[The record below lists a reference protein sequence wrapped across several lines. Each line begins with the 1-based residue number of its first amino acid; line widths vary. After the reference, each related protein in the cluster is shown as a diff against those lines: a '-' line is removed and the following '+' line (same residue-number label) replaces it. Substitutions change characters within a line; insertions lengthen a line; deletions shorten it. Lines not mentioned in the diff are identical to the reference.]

1 MKLRILFVALLTA
14 IYILPANAA
23 VMSATKPT
31 VELSYSGNEQVSD
44 LLLTPISI
52 SLIGTTE
59 ASTSSWIA
67 GSLSGGSD
75 GFISTFSSTGAPL
88 WNLRLGNTNNE
99 IATSA
104 ATDSDGTIWVVGAS
118 TTSIIKNPNPTPS
131 KLLNP
136 DNVVIEPAA
145 PTNSSFTK
153 LNLWQISVTGQL
165 LNSFETQT
173 VGVANPQKIFVNSA
187 GVTIFGDY
195 YEKSAVKAFYTSV
208 SKNGVFTP
216 FIKYGVKATQITS
229 GIQNSDG
236 SFTVVGKSADLL
248 LKVKPLSKG
257 DAITLKISNK
267 GVLQQVARATLKST
281 TRSWDSISTA
291 LLQGGLVKY
300 SNKSE
305 AAITKFS
312 ALGKPTWNNRYL
324 SKSTALVATGSN
336 SWTTFISNGLI
347 AGVPAWKPKI
357 ASAVLLQLGKK
368 GEVITATSFSGTP
381 VAIGRNNEIGT
392 VVITDSGTSFG
403 LVLVN

>member
-173 VGVANPQKIFVNSA
+173 VGVVNPQKIFVNSA

-229 GIQNSDG
+229 GIQNIDG
-236 SFTVVGKSADLL
+236 SFTMVGKSADLL

>member
-31 VELSYSGNEQVSD
+31 VELSYSGNEQISD

-104 ATDSDGTIWVVGAS
+104 ATDSDGTTWVVGAS

-173 VGVANPQKIFVNSA
+173 VGVVNPQKIFVNSA

-236 SFTVVGKSADLL
+236 SFTMVGKSADLL

-267 GVLQQVARATLKST
+267 GLLQQVARATLKST

-312 ALGKPTWNNRYL
+312 AIGKPTWNNRYL

>member
-173 VGVANPQKIFVNSA
+173 VGVVNPQKIFVNSA

-229 GIQNSDG
+229 GIQNIDG

-336 SWTTFISNGLI
+336 SWTTFISNGPI

>member
-104 ATDSDGTIWVVGAS
+104 ATDSDGTTWVVGAS

-131 KLLNP
+131 KLINP

-173 VGVANPQKIFVNSA
+173 VGVVNPQKIFVNSA

-236 SFTVVGKSADLL
+236 SFTMVGKSADLL
-248 LKVKPLSKG
+248 LKVKPLSKS

>member
-31 VELSYSGNEQVSD
+31 VELSYSGNEQISD

-173 VGVANPQKIFVNSA
+173 VGVVNPQKIFVNSA

-236 SFTVVGKSADLL
+236 SFTMVGKSADLL

-336 SWTTFISNGLI
+336 SWTTFISNGPI

>member
-173 VGVANPQKIFVNSA
+173 VGVVNPQKIFVNSA

-236 SFTVVGKSADLL
+236 SFTMVGKSADLL

-336 SWTTFISNGLI
+336 SWTTFISNGPI

-392 VVITDSGTSFG
+392 VIITDSGTSFG

>member
-75 GFISTFSSTGAPL
+75 GFISTFSSTGTPL

-104 ATDSDGTIWVVGAS
+104 ATDSDGTTWVVGAS

-173 VGVANPQKIFVNSA
+173 VGVVNPQKIFVNSA

-236 SFTVVGKSADLL
+236 SFTMVGKSADLL

>member
-31 VELSYSGNEQVSD
+31 VELIYSGNEQVSD

-75 GFISTFSSTGAPL
+75 GFISTFSSTGTPL

-104 ATDSDGTIWVVGAS
+104 ATDSAGTIWVVGAS

-195 YEKSAVKAFYTSV
+195 YEKSAVRAFYTSV

-236 SFTVVGKSADLL
+236 SFTMVGKSADLL

-336 SWTTFISNGLI
+336 SWTTFISNGPI

-392 VVITDSGTSFG
+392 VIITDSGTSFG

>member
-104 ATDSDGTIWVVGAS
+104 ATDSDGTTWVVGAS

-173 VGVANPQKIFVNSA
+173 VGVVNPQKIFVNSA

-229 GIQNSDG
+229 GIQNIDG

-336 SWTTFISNGLI
+336 SWTTFISNGPI

>member
-173 VGVANPQKIFVNSA
+173 VGVVNPQKIFVNSA

-236 SFTVVGKSADLL
+236 SFTMVGKSADLL

-336 SWTTFISNGLI
+336 SWTTFISNGPI

>member
-104 ATDSDGTIWVVGAS
+104 ATDSDGTTWVVGAS

-173 VGVANPQKIFVNSA
+173 VGVVNPQKIFVNSA

>member
-173 VGVANPQKIFVNSA
+173 VGVVNPQKIFVNSA

-195 YEKSAVKAFYTSV
+195 YEKSAVRAFYTSV

-236 SFTVVGKSADLL
+236 SFTMVGKSADLL

-257 DAITLKISNK
+257 DAITLKVSNK

-336 SWTTFISNGLI
+336 SWTTFISNGPI

>member
-165 LNSFETQT
+165 INSFETQT
-173 VGVANPQKIFVNSA
+173 VGVVNPQKIFVNSA

-195 YEKSAVKAFYTSV
+195 YEKSAVRAFYTSV

-236 SFTVVGKSADLL
+236 SFTMVGKSADLL

-336 SWTTFISNGLI
+336 SWTTFISNGPI

>member
-131 KLLNP
+131 KLINP

-173 VGVANPQKIFVNSA
+173 VGVVNPQKIFVNSA

-336 SWTTFISNGLI
+336 SWTTFISNGPI

>member
-173 VGVANPQKIFVNSA
+173 VGVVNPQKIFVNSA

-336 SWTTFISNGLI
+336 SWTTFISNGPI

>member
-75 GFISTFSSTGAPL
+75 GFISTFSSTGTPL

-104 ATDSDGTIWVVGAS
+104 ATDSAGTIWVVGAS

-131 KLLNP
+131 KLINP

-173 VGVANPQKIFVNSA
+173 VGVVNPQKIFVNSA

-236 SFTVVGKSADLL
+236 SFTMVGKSADLL

>member
-173 VGVANPQKIFVNSA
+173 VGVVNPQKIFVNSA

-236 SFTVVGKSADLL
+236 SFTMVGKSADLL

-312 ALGKPTWNNRYL
+312 AIGKPTWNNRYL

>member
-1 MKLRILFVALLTA
+1 
-14 IYILPANAA
+14 
-23 VMSATKPT
+23 MSATKPT

-75 GFISTFSSTGAPL
+75 GFISTFSSTGTPL

-104 ATDSDGTIWVVGAS
+104 ATDSAGTIWVVGAS

-131 KLLNP
+131 KLINP

-173 VGVANPQKIFVNSA
+173 VGVVNPQKIFVNSA

-392 VVITDSGTSFG
+392 VIITDSGTSFG

>member
-67 GSLSGGSD
+67 GSLSGGSN

-104 ATDSDGTIWVVGAS
+104 ATDSDGTTWVVGAS

-131 KLLNP
+131 KLINP

-173 VGVANPQKIFVNSA
+173 VGVVNPQKIFVNSA

-195 YEKSAVKAFYTSV
+195 YEKSAVKTFYTSV

-236 SFTVVGKSADLL
+236 SFTMVGKSADLL

>member
-104 ATDSDGTIWVVGAS
+104 ATDSDGTTWVVGAS

-173 VGVANPQKIFVNSA
+173 VGVVNPQKIFVNSA

-216 FIKYGVKATQITS
+216 FIKYGIKATQITS

-236 SFTVVGKSADLL
+236 SFTMVGKSADLL

-257 DAITLKISNK
+257 DAITLKVSNK

>member
-31 VELSYSGNEQVSD
+31 VELSYSGNEQISD

-104 ATDSDGTIWVVGAS
+104 ATDSAGTIWVVGAS

-131 KLLNP
+131 KLINP

-173 VGVANPQKIFVNSA
+173 VGVVNPQKIFVNSA

-248 LKVKPLSKG
+248 LKVKPLSKS

>member
-173 VGVANPQKIFVNSA
+173 VGVVNPQKIFVNSA

-195 YEKSAVKAFYTSV
+195 YEKSAVRAFYTSV

-236 SFTVVGKSADLL
+236 SFTMVGKSADLL

-312 ALGKPTWNNRYL
+312 AIGKPTWNNRYL

>member
-173 VGVANPQKIFVNSA
+173 VGVVNPQKIFVNSA

-236 SFTVVGKSADLL
+236 SFTMVGKSADLL

>member
-173 VGVANPQKIFVNSA
+173 VGVVNPQKIFVNSA

-195 YEKSAVKAFYTSV
+195 YEKSAVRAFYTSV

-236 SFTVVGKSADLL
+236 SFTMVGKSADLL

-257 DAITLKISNK
+257 DAITLKVSNK